1 MTVKFISSYGWCE
14 ALLGIG
20 LSYGISSG
28 IDLGG
33 LHADSD
39 LKDKLV
45 EIAKSLAYKDNGE
58 NKFMRQISV
67 WLDITAPLYWWKQM
81 DQYKV
86 GTTTQSESTMH
97 TLMKSSLSIDNFEK
111 PYNPAQEVNEDT
123 EKWALDMGTL
133 IGTLNSYISE
143 YKTDVRLD
151 RKQFL
156 FNAVVAMLPESF
168 LQRRIVSCNVSV
180 LRNIVAQ
187 RYKHKLPQ
195 WKIFCDAVKAI
206 PVYETLFGDRTAG
219 ESTPAASVPVATLK
233 PAKPTTQPEPLV
245 TPRPW
250 QPTPPWPE
258 VPPSIPPAGMPMYA
272 PWAVTPHPIK
282 PPKALA

>member
-39 LKDKLV
+39 LKDKLT

-67 WLDITAPLYWWKQM
+67 WLDINAPLYWWKQM

-97 TLMKSSLSIDNFEK
+97 TLMKSQLSIDNFEK
-111 PYNPAQEVNEDT
+111 PYNPAMEVNEDT

-168 LQRRIVSCNVSV
+168 LQRRIWSGNISV

-195 WKIFCDAVKAI
+195 WRIFCDAVKAI

-219 ESTPAASVPVATLK
+219 ESVPATPLT
-233 PAKPTTQPEPLV
+233 PAKPTKPEPLV

-250 QPTPPWPE
+250 QPAPPWPE
-258 VPPSIPPAGMPMYA
+258 VPPAGMPMYA
-272 PWAVTPHPIK
+272 PWAVTPHPLK